1 MIGTTW
7 MQTFTGKRVDPLN
20 MQPADIA
27 IIDIAK
33 ALGNICRFGGHTR
46 RFYSVAEHSIEVA
59 NLVEDKYKLPAL
71 LHDAQEAYIGDIIRP
86 IKGSLTI
93 PKLAGYHTD
102 ISIYEVDDHIRWQIE
117 YALGFKYEPAW
128 DEIIRADDIMLATEG
143 LFFMGSIEG
152 WNLAE
157 QPKPNFRPEMF
168 DPHTAMLMF
177 LANYE
182 KISGKG
188 VRI

>member
-20 MQPADIA
+20 MRPEDIDILDIA
-27 IIDIAK
+27 Q

-46 RFYSVAEHSIEVA
+46 RFYSVAEHSLEVA
-59 NLVEDKYKLPAL
+59 NLVSNKAKLPAL

-86 IKGSLTI
+86 IKGSLSI

-102 ISIYEVDDHIRWQIE
+102 ISIHEIEDHIRWQMEI
-117 YALGFKYEPAW
+117 ALGFKYESAR
-128 DEIIRADDIMLATEG
+128 DEIIKADDIMLATEG
-143 LFFMGSIEG
+143 QFFMGSIEG

-157 QPKPNFRPEMF
+157 QPKEKFSPAMY
-168 DPHTAMLMF
+168 DPHLAMLMF
-177 LANYE
+177 LATYR
-182 KISGKG
+182 SLGGKG
-188 VRI
+188 VSL